1 MTSIR
6 NLLLPL
12 AFLGF
17 SGGAMAEEIAAR
29 GWSAD
34 WKVVG
39 VAEDRTEVLVSPAT
53 VRELPPSAGRNFA
66 VRQVWAGFDMAHA
79 TGLAAGR
86 KIVLFRYDCTARRV
100 LIAAATDYSNSG
112 QVVSRNAVEADSADL
127 YGPVE
132 PDTLNAAIMA
142 EACSF

>member
-34 WKVVG
+34 WKVIG
-39 VAEDRTEVLVSPAT
+39 VAEDRTEVLVRPES
-53 VRELPPSAGRNFA
+53 VIELPPSTQRNFT
-66 VRQVWAGFDMAHA
+66 VRQVWAGFDFAPA
-79 TGLAAGR
+79 AGLATGR
-86 KIVLFRYDCTARRV
+86 KIILFRYDCAAHRV
-100 LIAAATDYSNSG
+100 LIAAATDYASSG
-112 QVVSRNAVEADSADL
+112 QIVSRNAIESDTADQYA
-127 YGPVE
+127 PVE
-132 PDTLNAAIMA
+132 YDTLNAAIMA
-142 EACSF
+142 EACSL